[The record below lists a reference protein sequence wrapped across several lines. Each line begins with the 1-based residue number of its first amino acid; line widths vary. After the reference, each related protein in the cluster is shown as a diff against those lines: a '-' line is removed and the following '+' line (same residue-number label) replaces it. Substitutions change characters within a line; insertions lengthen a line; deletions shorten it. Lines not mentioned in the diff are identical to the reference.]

1 MGEPWRGPSVE
12 RVFKGR
18 QGTAI
23 ASMCGEPSTRWV
35 LPVEMEQTL
44 WGDTFGVGA
53 GLPRV
58 ASQGSQRG
66 SRTLLEGALLKCK
79 FMALPQS

>member
-1 MGEPWRGPSVE
+1 M
-12 RVFKGR
+12 
-18 QGTAI
+18 

-35 LPVEMEQTL
+35 LPVEMIEQPL

-58 ASQGSQRG
+58 ALRDLRG
-66 SRTLLEGALLKCK
+66 GEHCWRVLC
-79 FMALPQS
+79 